1 MRHLVNE
8 ISPLRG
14 KYVRESS
21 GHNAFH
27 KKVNKWSKLSVI
39 TIHIVQDARH
49 GWKLHHLIQNIP
61 QHYIFNVANKVEPN
75 NIEDFFIEK

>member
-14 KYVRESS
+14 KYASESS
-21 GHNAFH
+21 GHKAFH
-27 KKVNKWSKLSVI
+27 ERVNKWSKLSVI

-61 QHYIFNVANKVEPN
+61 QHYIFNIDNKVEPN
-75 NIEDFFIEK
+75 NIEDFFIEL